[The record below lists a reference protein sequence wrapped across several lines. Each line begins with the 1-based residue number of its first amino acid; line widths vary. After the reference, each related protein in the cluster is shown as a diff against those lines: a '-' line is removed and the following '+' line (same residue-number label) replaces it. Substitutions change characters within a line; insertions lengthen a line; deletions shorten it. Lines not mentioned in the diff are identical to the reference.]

1 MPKLRF
7 VSALLAVPSVLLV
20 ASVAGA
26 VVAPGNL
33 PALCGSGPAC
43 QPGFECAV
51 VGESGCSAPACA
63 PGATCPD
70 PGPCVSTIEYG
81 CVPAHCVSDAQCAAG
96 MVCHAWTESCPSCAC
111 PANVPNCD
119 CAAPACDPATV
130 SVCTP
135 RYDLPCQ
142 VASDCGP
149 GFTCEDVQS
158 CGCAGSGTAGSAPSA
173 GAAPA
178 PIPQGGSSSS
188 DVPPPDCSCT
198 STGQKQCV
206 AQQIMCTTL
215 STTMCPA
222 GWTCEAEVATSP
234 ACPPDSPCVGKTAP
248 STSGW
253 CRPPYY
259 GAQSSGDLNHPE
271 AGGSGGAV
279 GSGGTT
285 SIGTGSGMGTG
296 TGQAAAGPVPIGT
309 GTGTGTGSNMTGS
322 GGSSTTPTSP
332 GQPDAS
338 SDDSHDVA
346 ACSFGRA
353 STSGGWL
360 SLLALGSALLG
371 LKRRRA

>member
-7 VSALLAVPSVLLV
+7 VPALLALPSVLLV

-33 PALCGSGPAC
+33 PALCGNGPAC
-43 QPGFECAV
+43 EPGFECAV

-63 PGATCPD
+63 PGQKCPD
-70 PGPCVSTIEYG
+70 QAPCATTIEYG
-81 CVPAHCVSDAQCAAG
+81 CVPAHCVSDAQCAPG

-111 PANVPNCD
+111 PANEPNCN
-119 CAAPACDPATV
+119 CALPACDPVSV

-149 GFTCEDVQS
+149 GFTCEDLQS
-158 CGCAGSGTAGSAPSA
+158 CGCASSGTAGSPSSA

-178 PIPQGGSSSS
+178 PIPQGGSSAGSGAL
-188 DVPPPDCSCT
+188 PPPDCSCT
-198 STGQKQCV
+198 PTGQKQCV

-215 STTMCPA
+215 SNTMCPA
-222 GWTCEAEVATSP
+222 GWMCEPLAATQP
-234 ACPPDSPCVGKTAP
+234 ACPPDSTCIGIAP

-271 AGGSGGAV
+271 TSGSGGAV
-279 GSGGTT
+279 GSTGGST
-285 SIGTGSGMGTG
+285 STGPGMGTG
-296 TGQAAAGPVPIGT
+296 TGQAAAGPVPT
-309 GTGTGTGSNMTGS
+309 GTGTGMTGA

-332 GQPDAS
+332 AQPGAS
-338 SDDSHDVA
+338 SGDSHEVA

-353 STSGGWL
+353 PASSAWV
-360 SLLALGSALLG
+360 SLLALAGALFG